1 MPNKYDLLV
10 IGGGSGGLA
19 HAQRAA
25 EYGASVAVIEQT
37 LIGGTC
43 VNVGCVPK
51 KVMWYAANYANQIK
65 YAADYGFE
73 VPSKDHNW
81 LKFKTQRDAYINR
94 LNNIYE
100 TNLNN
105 RGIEY
110 IVGEAKFI
118 DANNV
123 KVNDKILES
132 ERIVIATGGQ
142 PAMPDIPG
150 VNFGINSDDFFALE
164 DKPDSVLII
173 GSGYIAVE
181 LACVLNSL
189 GTETSILVRK
199 QSVLRNFDQILSTEL
214 VESMKKDGIT
224 IETGVIPKSVTSND
238 KGLTLTAEDGRKFGP
253 NHSILWAIGRT
264 PNTASLDLHKAGI
277 KKNQFGFVETD
288 KMQSTNIKNIFALGD
303 VTGRA
308 ALTPVAIAAGRRLAD
323 RLFGG
328 MADRYLDYSLIP
340 TVIFSH
346 PTIGTVGMT
355 EEKKKKK
362 YGDDIKVY
370 ISKFTPMF
378 YALSKDKKS
387 SSMKLITAGK
397 DERIVGLHIFGHGA
411 DEMLQGFAVAIQM
424 GATKKDFEDTL
435 AIHPSNAEEIVTM
448 R

>member
-1 MPNKYDLLV
+1 MPKKYDLLV

-25 EYGASVAVIEQT
+25 EYGASVAIIEQA

-65 YAADYGFE
+65 YASDYGFE

-81 LKFKTQRDAYINR
+81 IEFKTKRDAYIGR

-110 IVGEAKFI
+110 IVGQAKFI

-123 KVNDKILES
+123 KVNDKIFQS
-132 ERIVIATGGQ
+132 EHIVIATGGQ

-150 VNFGINSDDFFALE
+150 VNFGINSDDFFALD

-199 QSVLRNFDQILSTEL
+199 QTVLRNFDQILSNEL
-214 VESMKKDGIT
+214 LKSMKKDGII

-238 KGLTLTAEDGRKFGP
+238 KGLILTAEDGRKFGP

-277 KKNQFGFVETD
+277 KKNKFGFIETD

-328 MADRYLDYSLIP
+328 MVDRYLDYSLIP

-355 EEKKKKK
+355 ENEARKK

-370 ISKFTPMF
+370 TSKFTPMF
-378 YALSKDKKS
+378 YALSEDKKS

-397 DERIVGLHIFGHGA
+397 DDHIVGLHIFGHGA

-424 GATKKDFEDTL
+424 GATKKDFDDTL